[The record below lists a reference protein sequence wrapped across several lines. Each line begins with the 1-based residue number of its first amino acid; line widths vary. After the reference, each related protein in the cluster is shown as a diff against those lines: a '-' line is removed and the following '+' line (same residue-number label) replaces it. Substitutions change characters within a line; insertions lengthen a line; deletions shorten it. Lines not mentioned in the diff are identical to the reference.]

1 MTSSSF
7 QINTNRSESGVRI
20 KGKSWV
26 SGVRE
31 SNEVEAEPGPR
42 PKTVQRRLIGERA
55 AFFCKHHD
63 FYSVTFADGESPL
76 KHASDIR
83 LSQSGFQWKYPLWY
97 CKDISLKDCTLF
109 TMARAGIW
117 YTQNISF
124 EDTTIQTPKTF
135 MRSSGI
141 IMRNVTMPNADETL
155 WNCRD
160 IDMEHVSAQGDY
172 FAMNSHGIRAHDFSL
187 DGNYSFDGASDIN
200 IDHARILSKD
210 AFWNSENVTV
220 RNSTI
225 SGEYLGWN
233 SKNLTFENCQIESLQ
248 GMCYI
253 DNLVLRN
260 CRLIN
265 TTLAFEYSSVDV
277 EAKGYVDSILNP
289 QSGTIRA
296 DGFGDVTLNPERVE
310 PERTIIEENSATL
323 NTR

>member
-1 MTSSSF
+1 MTSCLF
-7 QINTNRSESGVRI
+7 QINTNRSESGAQIR
-20 KGKSWV
+20 GKSPV
-26 SGVRE
+26 SGMRE
-31 SNEVEAEPGPR
+31 PNDMEAEPNLR
-42 PKTVQRRLIGERA
+42 PKTVQRRLTGERA

-63 FYSVTFADGESPL
+63 FDSVTFADGESPL

-97 CKDISLKDCTLF
+97 CKDISLEDCTLF

-117 YTQNISF
+117 YTQNISL
-124 EDTTIQTPKTF
+124 EDTTIQAPKTF
-135 MRSSGI
+135 RRSSGI
-141 IMRNVTMPNADETL
+141 VMRNVTMPNADETL
-155 WNCRD
+155 WNCRN

-172 FAMNSHGIRAHDFSL
+172 FAMNSHGIRARDFSL

-210 AFWNSENVTV
+210 AFWNTENVTV
-220 RNSTI
+220 RNSII

-265 TTLAFEYSSVDV
+265 TTLAFEYSSVNV

-296 DGFGDVTLNPERVE
+296 DGFGEITIEPERVD
-310 PERTIIEENSATL
+310 PVKTTIEDNSATL

>member
-7 QINTNRSESGVRI
+7 QINTNRSESGVQI
-20 KGKSWV
+20 KGKSQV

-31 SNEVEAEPGPR
+31 SNEVEAELGPR
-42 PKTVQRRLIGERA
+42 LKTVQRRLTGERA

-63 FYSVTFADGESPL
+63 FDSVTFADGESPL

-83 LSQSGFQWKYPLWY
+83 LNQSGFQWKYPLWY
-97 CKDISLKDCTLF
+97 CKDISLKDCRLF

-117 YTQNISF
+117 YTQNISL
-124 EDTTIQTPKTF
+124 EDTTIQAPKTF
-135 MRSSGI
+135 RRSSGI
-141 IMRNVTMPNADETL
+141 VMRDVTMPNADETL
-155 WNCRD
+155 WNCSD

-172 FAMNSHGIRAHDFSL
+172 FAMNSHGIRARDFSL

-265 TTLAFEYSSVDV
+265 TTLAFEYSNVDV
-277 EAKGYVDSILNP
+277 EARGYVDSILNP
-289 QSGTIRA
+289 QFGTIRA
-296 DGFGDVTLNPERVE
+296 DGFGKIALEPERVD
-310 PERTIIEENSATL
+310 PEKTIIEENSATSR
-323 NTR
+323 TR